1 MDNGVGLI
9 SILKLCSERLCEV
22 CGLGTFMASE
32 HLSGYQARDY
42 DVVDYQMY
50 QHPQSGLQFRGP
62 QPDVKD
68 GNYISCLGAA
78 QTFGCFCQTSVPE
91 MLSDEFGLPVFNF
104 GYGGAGPAFFA
115 RQEKLLETVN
125 AGRMAVVQIM
135 SGRSESND
143 RYESGGLEYLTDR
156 ATGERMSANAAYEK
170 LLAENP
176 PPVGGL
182 LGKALRVVHGPKPVR
197 DVLSQTRANWIASYE
212 DLLSKITV
220 PVVLVWISKRK
231 PGVYRSKRAVWW
243 WQRYDGM
250 NVMFGEFPQL
260 VNQNMVDKIKP
271 LADGYAE
278 AVTER
283 GSPQP
288 LFSRFTGEPVMV
300 DMSRDRD
307 DFPEVFGVN
316 EYYPSPEMLEDTA
329 ERLIPVCRE
338 ILAAQRDE

>member
-1 MDNGVGLI
+1 MG
-9 SILKLCSERLCEV
+9 
-22 CGLGTFMASE
+22 SE

-42 DVVDYQMY
+42 DVVDYKMY
-50 QHPQSGLQFRGP
+50 QHSESGLQFRGP
-62 QPDVKD
+62 QPDVAD
-68 GNYISCLGAA
+68 SNYISCLGAA
-78 QTFGCFCQTSVPE
+78 QIFGCFCQKSVPA

-115 RQEKLLETVN
+115 RQEELLKTIN
-125 AGRMAVVQIM
+125 SGRMAVVQIM

-143 RYESGGLEYLTDR
+143 RYESGGLEYLTDLT
-156 ATGERMSANAAYEK
+156 TGERMSANTAYEN

-176 PPVGGL
+176 PPVGGK
-182 LGKALRVVHGPKPVR
+182 LGKLLRVFHGPKPVR
-197 DVLSQTRANWIASYE
+197 DVLSQTRANWVASYE
-212 DLLSKITV
+212 ELLSKITV
-220 PVVLVWISKRK
+220 PVVLVWISKRR
-231 PGVYRSKRAVWW
+231 PGLYRSDRAVWW

-260 VNQNMVDKIKP
+260 VNQRMVDKIKP
-271 LADGYAE
+271 LVAGYAE

-288 LFSRFTGEPVMV
+288 LFNRFTGEPVLV
-300 DMSRDRD
+300 DMSRDRP

-329 ERLIPVCRE
+329 AKLIPVCQN
-338 ILAAQRDE
+338 ILNRDKDE